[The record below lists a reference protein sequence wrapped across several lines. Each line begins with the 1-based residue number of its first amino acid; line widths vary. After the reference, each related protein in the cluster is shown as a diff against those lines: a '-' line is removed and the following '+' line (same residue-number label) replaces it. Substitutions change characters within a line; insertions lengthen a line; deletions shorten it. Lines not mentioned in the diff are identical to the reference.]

1 MRFGGA
7 QTAPAVAFRVGSFF
21 YGWYLKKNTCEGM
34 ASAYANWFH
43 FTDEVKV
50 GACRCAW
57 IQSARSEKGH
67 CKICKGL
74 CEIGTGLGKLTAWS
88 WVELEI
94 SENVVSCRHSG
105 SKPRRYIVIAFLS
118 GFTRT
123 SDEVV
128 APIILFIFFFGNM
141 FHSLVVLFGGPHIE

>member
-1 MRFGGA
+1 
-7 QTAPAVAFRVGSFF
+7 
-21 YGWYLKKNTCEGM
+21 M

-50 GACRCAW
+50 GACRCA
-57 IQSARSEKGH
+57 
-67 CKICKGL
+67 GL

-128 APIILFIFFFGNM
+128 APIILFYLFVRKYV
-141 FHSLVVLFGGPHIE
+141 SLSCCVVRWATHRVARILVSFVLVFRKVKAA